1 MNTTPCKRIVLAGI
15 HGCRV
20 SYCEDCRVAEI
31 EVGALSLRLEVQ
43 AFGNLTEVLR
53 EANAKLD
60 AFIQA
65 DGLAYEREVGTRH
78 VH

>member
-1 MNTTPCKRIVLAGI
+1 MKTTPCKRIVLAGMR
-15 HGCRV
+15 GCRV

-53 EANAKLD
+53 EANEKLE
-60 AFIQA
+60 AFLQV
-65 DGLAYEREVGTRH
+65 DQLAYEREAGSHH